1 MFLNII
7 NLRLENKQ
15 HHLDWGAKL
24 AFFKEIQALTW
35 LIFVTGTEIFWLVSS
50 RIQQPNKGCMT
61 RTTPVQSVQDQNST
75 RKNTLP
81 CQGPLFFFFRE
92 F

>member
-15 HHLDWGAKL
+15 HYLDWGATL

-35 LIFVTGTEIFWLVSS
+35 LIFVTGA
-50 RIQQPNKGCMT
+50 
-61 RTTPVQSVQDQNST
+61 D
-75 RKNTLP
+75 
-81 CQGPLFFFFRE
+81 LF
-92 F
+92 